1 MRWLGG
7 KYEFNIILIF
17 FLFNI
22 MQLIVYIHR
31 YTCTTKPPTY
41 ILHIYELLVGAEIIY
56 SYKMI
61 VLGYT
66 YVYRMLIIMYIQRAE
81 IHFLSTLQYK
91 LWSPFHMEENC
102 KLRDNIFITKFTGTC
117 ILFTPYYVI
126 YVMWICVQQSIHIPM
141 PSLLILNEG

>member
-91 LWSPFHMEENC
+91 L
-102 KLRDNIFITKFTGTC
+102 
-117 ILFTPYYVI
+117 
-126 YVMWICVQQSIHIPM
+126 
-141 PSLLILNEG
+141 